1 MTRTLSISEAMQA
14 LPMEAP
20 EHSLWPSLAAQLPNK
35 RTLPKWP
42 FALAASAL
50 LVSVFWHGGNDIPGK
65 PDSVIDPISTPLQQ
79 SMARSAQLEPYFYQA
94 QDDSISSASVIA
106 ANLNIE
112 EQLRSVDARLAA
124 DPDETEALSLWQER
138 VALLDK
144 GISLNHANAR
154 MHADGQN
161 YDLVLAS
168 LN

>member
-1 MTRTLSISEAMQA
+1 MTTTLSVSDALRA

-20 EHSLWPSLAAQLPNK
+20 ERSMWPELAAQLPRK
-35 RTLPKWP
+35 HALPKWP
-42 FALAASAL
+42 FALAASVL
-50 LVSVFWHGGNDIPGK
+50 LVSVIWLGGSHFPGK
-65 PDSVIDPISTPLQQ
+65 PDPAAAPAASPLQQ

-106 ANLNIE
+106 ANLNLE
-112 EQLRSVDARLAA
+112 EQLRTVDARLAA
-124 DPDETEALSLWQER
+124 NPDETEALSLWQER